1 MSLSSRH
8 FCYLFLICRLLA
20 FHLQI
25 IFLFLSVS
33 LFYLNDIIHSFR
45 ISTIIP
51 HTGIYLFLSSS
62 LYIHT
67 YFFFLFHFPIVHS
80 SFVHSCKSFF
90 CFLESP
96 TTCFFP
102 PTSSWFLSLALPRF
116 CFIFFLGT
124 FWGFPFSRY
133 HDDVA
138 NLCLVRH
145 PTNKSTPTLHL
156 RWGLGYRKE
165 KGKENE
171 TQINI
176 QGDGQWC
183 GQNNKNTFTEQI
195 TKILVKVGG
204 QRWHRL
210 KELPEQ
216 HILSSK
222 WSCIDD

>member
-33 LFYLNDIIHSFR
+33 LFYLNDIIHSFL

-51 HTGIYLFLSSS
+51 HIGIYLFLSSS

-67 YFFFLFHFPIVHS
+67 YFSFLFHFPIVYS

-96 TTCFFP
+96 TTCFFFHLRF
-102 PTSSWFLSLALPRF
+102 SDFYLLHFHLLVVSFSLVLFEVFLFRD
-116 CFIFFLGT
+116 GE
-124 FWGFPFSRY
+124 
-133 HDDVA
+133 VA
-138 NLCLVRH
+138 NLCLPRIS
-145 PTNKSTPTLHL
+145 TNKSTPTSHL
-156 RWGLGYRKE
+156 RYWLGYRKE
-165 KGKENE
+165 RGKENE

-176 QGDGQWC
+176 QEDGQWC
-183 GQNNKNTFTEQI
+183 GQNKRTPSLN
-195 TKILVKVGG
+195 
-204 QRWHRL
+204 RL
-210 KELPEQ
+210 QKF
-216 HILSSK
+216 S
-222 WSCIDD
+222 